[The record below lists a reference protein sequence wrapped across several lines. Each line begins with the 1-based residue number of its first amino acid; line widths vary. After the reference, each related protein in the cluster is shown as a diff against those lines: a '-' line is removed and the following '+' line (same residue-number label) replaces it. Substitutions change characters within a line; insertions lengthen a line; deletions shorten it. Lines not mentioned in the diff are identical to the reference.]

1 LRTRIVSNIDDGPL
15 RTLTG
20 GQQQSVVRL
29 FVCIFKDQEVGD
41 MRYPTERFHDRSGRQ
56 VEAGRVFYH
65 PELDVLRFLA
75 FFAVFLHHALPR
87 NVALY
92 TNSGI
97 PAVLSQW
104 LVTAKEA
111 GAYGVDLFF
120 VLSAYLITELLLR
133 EHASRGSF
141 SISAF
146 YVRRALRIWPL
157 YFTFLAIVV
166 LVVPGIL
173 PDDRF
178 GTLYIVS
185 FVLFVGNWVCAASGL
200 PFSVASPLWSIS
212 VEEQFYIF
220 WPVLLRLAGINR
232 ARQLAIALLLVA
244 LATRIFLA
252 VYDVGHPAV
261 WCNTIARLDSI
272 ALGAILAVS
281 LRGRA
286 PQIGTALRLVLGAV
300 ALVIFLLVGRYLGQA
315 GPSSVITYLA
325 TASAS
330 VMLLVAVLR
339 KDAQFLL
346 SRPFSWLVYLG
357 RISYGL
363 YVFHLLGLALIPQ
376 LIIVNLGIPLNF
388 ESRVLLSFGLTVL
401 LAAAS
406 YKWLEQPF
414 LRVKKRFSAV
424 RTGEVREP
432 PERVS
437 GDPSV
442 ATVSS

>member
-1 LRTRIVSNIDDGPL
+1 
-15 RTLTG
+15 
-20 GQQQSVVRL
+20 
-29 FVCIFKDQEVGD
+29 
-41 MRYPTERFHDRSGRQ
+41 MRYPAERFHGRSNTQAQPGH
-56 VEAGRVFYH
+56 VFYH

-75 FFAVFLHHALPR
+75 FLAVFFHHALPR
-87 NVALY
+87 DVALY
-92 TNSGI
+92 TNNGF
-97 PAVLSQW
+97 PAAVAAW

-133 EHASRGSF
+133 EHASHGSF
-141 SISAF
+141 SISSF

-157 YFTFLAIVV
+157 YFTFLAITV

-185 FVLFVGNWVCAASGL
+185 FVLFVGNWVCAANGL

-212 VEEQFYIF
+212 IEEQFYLF
-220 WPVLLRLAGINR
+220 WPPLLRLAGVNR
-232 ARQLAIALLLVA
+232 ARQLAIGLLLVA
-244 LATRIFLA
+244 LSTRILLA
-252 VYDVGHPAV
+252 VLDVTHPAV

-281 LRGRA
+281 LKGRA
-286 PQIGTALRLVLGAV
+286 PQMKTGVRFLLGGV
-300 ALVIFLLVGRYLGQA
+300 GLVILLLVAKYLGQD
-315 GPSSVITYLA
+315 GPTSVITYLA

-339 KDAQFLL
+339 NDAQFLL
-346 SRPFSWLVYLG
+346 VRPFSWLVYLG

-363 YVFHLLGLALIPQ
+363 YVFHLLGLALVAK
-376 LIIVNLGIPLNF
+376 LIITGVGIPLGF
-388 ESRVLLSFGLTVL
+388 EIRVLLSFGLTVL
-401 LAAAS
+401 LAAVS
-406 YKWLEQPF
+406 YRWLEQPF
-414 LRVKKRFSAV
+414 LRMKKRFSAV

-432 PERVS
+432 QERVP
-437 GDPSV
+437 GV
-442 ATVSS
+442 AQPVSS